1 MLWVSVR
8 ETVLDCHDDEGAE
21 YDGPDLLVDT
31 TVMYDC
37 EQQNEDSISNG
48 FTAGWITFRDGVRC

>member
-21 YDGPDLLVDT
+21 YDGEGPDLLVDT
-31 TVMYDC
+31 TVMYGC
-37 EQQNEDSISNG
+37 ETE
-48 FTAGWITFRDGVRC
+48 